1 MFDIYYHNAL
11 IAYNQYY
18 EDINNYCKYKQGMN
32 RVDNREQIILDIFS
46 KYNIYNTR
54 VINDC
59 INYYHCCKKY
69 FN

>member
-18 EDINNYCKYKQGMN
+18 EDMNDYSKYKQEMN
-32 RVDNREQIILDIFS
+32 RVDNRELLILDIFA
-46 KYNIYNTR
+46 KCKIYDR
-54 VINDC
+54 QVINDC

-69 FN
+69 F

>member
-1 MFDIYYHNAL
+1 MFDLYYHNCL

-18 EDINNYCKYKQGMN
+18 EDINNYCKYKQEMN
-32 RVDNREQIILDIFS
+32 RVDNREQVILDIFS

-54 VINDC
+54 VINAI